1 MFMFQFLSNNFRND
15 LFCHLGTGSRCP
27 LEEEML
33 NTENLNISPAFID
46 TLVMYSTDT
55 TPCCHNLVVLIT
67 HHALYMTSPLFFET
81 RI

>member
-1 MFMFQFLSNNFRND
+1 M
-15 LFCHLGTGSRCP
+15 
-27 LEEEML
+27 EEEML

-67 HHALYMTSPLFFET
+67 HHALYMTSPLFLKHESELGLKL
-81 RI
+81 IIKAHQK